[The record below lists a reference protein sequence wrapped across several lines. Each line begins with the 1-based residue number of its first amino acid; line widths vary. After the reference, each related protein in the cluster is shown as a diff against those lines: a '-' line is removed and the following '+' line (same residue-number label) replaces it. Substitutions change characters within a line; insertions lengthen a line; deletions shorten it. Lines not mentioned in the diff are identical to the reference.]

1 MTCRGPPGS
10 GTQSVD
16 GNSPRSAGHS
26 GLLHRT
32 LFDLHLTAGLM
43 PVPAAD
49 QGRKRK
55 RNSNLTS
62 GKV

>member
-10 GTQSVD
+10 GTQSVE
-16 GNSPRSAGHS
+16 GNSPSSAGH
-26 GLLHRT
+26 GGPLHRT

-43 PVPAAD
+43 SVPAAD

-55 RNSNLTS
+55 PNSNLIS